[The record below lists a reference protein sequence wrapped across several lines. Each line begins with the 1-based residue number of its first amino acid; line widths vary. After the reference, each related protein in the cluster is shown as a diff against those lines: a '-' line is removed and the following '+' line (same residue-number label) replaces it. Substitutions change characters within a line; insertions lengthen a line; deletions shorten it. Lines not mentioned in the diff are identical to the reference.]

1 MPRTSRR
8 STPTF
13 STRSE
18 VREAMEE
25 MLAEYPDR
33 NFPPEA
39 REQRNQ
45 LADVDHEF
53 DVREQFI
60 LQQYENPKNRDGESE
75 RDSSRRSALP
85 PRTAR
90 ADDPRSVV
98 REAALRANERAEFLP
113 EECRERIEDALPE
126 DDDEQ
131 GRLAHYVAVA
141 SDRDYF
147 RAFAKLLNDPQTGAH
162 LWTLEERAAVHR
174 VQSMTRALALGS
186 QGGGFLVPY
195 ELDPQI
201 LIASAGTINPLRKI
215 ARVTTTSQNVKK
227 FVTSL
232 GVTTEWLPESTEAAD
247 GSPTALQPSVT
258 CKKGARRGPASPPS
272 RSSCSR
278 TRSS

>member
-18 VREAMEE
+18 VRDAMAE

-39 REQRNQ
+39 REQWNQ

-60 LQQYENPKNRDGESE
+60 LQQYENPRNRDGESE
-75 RDSSRRSALP
+75 RDRSRP

-90 ADDPRSVV
+90 AEDPRAVV

-113 EECRERIEDALPE
+113 DDCRERIEDAIR
-126 DDDEQ
+126 DDDDPQ
-131 GRLAHYVAVA
+131 DRLAQYVRVA

-147 RAFAKLLNDPQTGAH
+147 RAFSKLFNDPQTGAH
-162 LWTLEERAAVHR
+162 LWTTEERAAVLR
-174 VQSMTRALALGS
+174 TQIATR
-186 QGGGFLVPY
+186 
-195 ELDPQI
+195 
-201 LIASAGTINPLRKI
+201 
-215 ARVTTTSQNVKK
+215 
-227 FVTSL
+227 
-232 GVTTEWLPESTEAAD
+232 
-247 GSPTALQPSVT
+247 
-258 CKKGARRGPASPPS
+258 
-272 RSSCSR
+272 
-278 TRSS
+278 

>member
-13 STRSE
+13 RTRSE
-18 VREAMEE
+18 VHDAMAE

-39 REQRNQ
+39 REQWNQ

-75 RDSSRRSALP
+75 RDSSRRSEPP

-98 REAALRANERAEFLP
+98 REAALRANERTEFLP
-113 EECRERIEDALPE
+113 EQCRERMEDALCE

-131 GRLAHYVAVA
+131 GRLAQYVAVA

-147 RAFAKLLNDPQTGAH
+147 RAFAKLLNDRSP
-162 LWTLEERAAVHR
+162 ERTCARLRSAPR
-174 VQSMTRALALGS
+174 CT
-186 QGGGFLVPY
+186 
-195 ELDPQI
+195 
-201 LIASAGTINPLRKI
+201 AS
-215 ARVTTTSQNVKK
+215 
-227 FVTSL
+227 
-232 GVTTEWLPESTEAAD
+232 
-247 GSPTALQPSVT
+247 
-258 CKKGARRGPASPPS
+258 S
-272 RSSCSR
+272 R
-278 TRSS
+278 